1 MLGPGM
7 AKPMLACRLTTV
19 FPEMSLAQAIDT
31 TRIPRVGG
39 HARDRT
45 AFETPSPPAV

>member
-7 AKPMLACRLTTV
+7 AKSMLARRLTTI
-19 FPEMSLAQAIDT
+19 FPEMSLAQAIET

-39 HARDRT
+39 HAGDRT
-45 AFETPSPPAV
+45 AFVTPSPPAV